1 MSLLARFAAAFPIV
15 PLIPILLSTSAAA
28 PVGLLSFA
36 RFSSILSSLSLCA
49 ATPPPAFLVL
59 PFITARP
66 CASFLHLL
74 LIPTTR
80 SSFLVLAS
88 IPILLRS
95 TSVRVLFHI
104 AIAIAIFCTS
114 ALLHCNLR
122 IRSLCLPILLAA
134 AGREYQIFSH
144 AEQSVILPFEC
155 NVLCVGDAEK
165 SESC

>member
-1 MSLLARFAAAFPIV
+1 MMSLLARFAAAFPIV

-104 AIAIAIFCTS
+104 AIAIFCTS

-122 IRSLCLPILLAA
+122 IRSLRLPILLAA